1 MISLLLK
8 YFGSV
13 DLTDAINFVTGTH
26 DHDNIEKFQCLN
38 AALMVRYSDLITAGD
53 SPLLQF

>member
-1 MISLLLK
+1 MIGLLLK

-13 DLTDAINFVTGTH
+13 DLTDAINRVTDTH

-38 AALMVRYSDLITAGD
+38 AALMVCYTDLYFKD
-53 SPLLQF
+53 FKLLQF